1 MKYVLNPQTHPHYNM
16 AFDEALLS
24 SPPLEEPV
32 FCLWQNRPSVII
44 GLNQSAYA
52 EVNLPFLE
60 ANGIVLARRVTGGG
74 AVYHDLG
81 NLNYSIAGRA
91 RDLDEAACLQLVVEA
106 LRSLGVPAERTGRND
121 IMVEGRKCS
130 GYAKRMEKD
139 RILIHGTLMF
149 DVDLARLTEAL
160 AVPGSKLSAAG
171 IASVR
176 SRVANL
182 KEYLPQFSSADTF
195 RQALQEKLAG
205 NDSEI
210 IPSSAWLTSV
220 QKMVDEKFSTWDW
233 NFGHSP
239 VAEFQMRRKFPCGT
253 VEARFSLKHGCLDGV
268 SFGGDFLGN
277 KPAGELAER
286 LQDIPYRLPEVEAA
300 LADAGEYFDGLSA
313 RELAPFILGN
323 NSLNL

>member
-1 MKYVLNPQTHPHYNM
+1 MKYIRNPETGPHYNM
-16 AFDEALLS
+16 AFDETLLAH
-24 SPPLEEPV
+24 PPCEDSL

-52 EVNLPFLE
+52 EVNLPYLE
-60 ANGIVLARRVTGGG
+60 AEGITLARRVTGGG

-81 NLNYSIAGRA
+81 NLNYSISGKA
-91 RDLDEAACLQLVVEA
+91 RELDEPACLQLVVDA
-106 LRSLGVPAERTGRND
+106 LCSLGVPAERTGRND
-121 IMVEGRKCS
+121 ILVEGRKCS

-160 AVPGSKLSAAG
+160 AIPGSKLSAAG

-182 KEYLPQFSSADTF
+182 KEYLPQFSSADAF
-195 RQALQEKLAG
+195 RQALQEKMAG
-205 NDSEI
+205 NDCEVSPAEDWL
-210 IPSSAWLTSV
+210 SAV
-220 QKMVDEKFSTWDW
+220 QKMADEKFSTWEW

-239 VAEFQMRRKFPCGT
+239 SAEFQMRRKFPCGT
-253 VEARFSLKHGCLDGV
+253 VEARFSLKHGCLDDV

-277 KPAGELAER
+277 LPAGELAGR
-286 LQDIPYRLPEVEAA
+286 LQGVPFRLPELECA
-300 LADAGEYFDGLSA
+300 LRETGHYFEQMTPLEMAGFLLS
-313 RELAPFILGN
+313 GK
-323 NSLNL
+323 